1 MPRRLVADL
10 TLLLA
15 AAIWG
20 STFVVQKLA
29 FVDEQGAVETGA
41 DALGPL
47 AFTGSRFILGAL
59 VILPLAL
66 RERTRAPATTRPVD
80 RLGFVLCGVMLFAGS
95 FTQQVGII
103 HTSVTNAGFLTA
115 LYVPMVPVLAL
126 FLFRKLPHWAVWP
139 GVIGCT
145 AGTWFLN
152 GGRLDGFSDGDLW
165 VIGGAIFWAL
175 HVICVGTFVARS
187 DRPLGL
193 ACTQFLTVGVLG
205 MAGAA
210 ALESPSV
217 AALTGA
223 AFEIAYAGILSVGV
237 AFTLQVVGQ
246 RGAHPADAALILSS
260 EMVFAALS
268 AAIVLGERLTVA
280 QMGGAGLILAS
291 ILVVEALPFLRTKRR
306 RNASASAS

>member
-1 MPRRLVADL
+1 MPRRLIADL
-10 TLLLA
+10 TLLLT
-15 AAIWG
+15 AILWG

-29 FVDEQGAVETGA
+29 FVDDSGAVATGD

-66 RERTRAPATTRPVD
+66 RERARARVTTRRGD
-80 RLGFVLCGVMLFAGS
+80 RLGFVLCGVLLFLGS
-95 FTQQVGII
+95 YTQQVGII

-139 GVIGCT
+139 GVVGCT

-165 VIGGAIFWAL
+165 VIGSALFWAL
-175 HVICVGTFVARS
+175 HVIAVGAFVGRS

-193 ACTQFLTVGVLG
+193 ACTQFFTVGILG
-205 MAGAA
+205 MAGAW
-210 ALESPSV
+210 ALETPSV

-237 AFTLQVVGQ
+237 AYTLQVVGQ

-260 EMVFAALS
+260 EMVFAAIA
-268 AAIVLGERLTVA
+268 AAIVLGERLTA
-280 QMGGAGLILAS
+280 EQMAGAGLILAS
-291 ILVVEALPFLRTKRR
+291 ILVVEALPFLHTKRR
-306 RNASASAS
+306 RRASASAS